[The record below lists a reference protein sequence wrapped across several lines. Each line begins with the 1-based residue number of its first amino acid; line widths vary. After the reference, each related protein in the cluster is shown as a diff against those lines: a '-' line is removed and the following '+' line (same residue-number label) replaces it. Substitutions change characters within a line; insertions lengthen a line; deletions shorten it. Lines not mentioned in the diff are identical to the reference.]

1 MSLLAQ
7 SNFGSKLEEWRIY
20 NKITWRL
27 IPFLL
32 LLYIISFL
40 DRVNIGFAKLQM
52 AKDIGLSDVA
62 YGLGAGIFFL
72 GYSLCEI
79 PSNLILQRVG
89 AKFWIAR
96 ILVVWGAISTSMMLI
111 HTPTQF
117 WVARLLLGVAE
128 AGFYPGIILY
138 LTYWY
143 PVRLRSQ
150 ICALF
155 LLGMSISGLIGSPL
169 SGGIM
174 HTFNGVNG
182 WHGWQWL
189 FLFEGSPAIIFGLVA
204 YFYLDDGPANAEW
217 LTECEKSLV
226 VGELESETNRK
237 LKAGVGHKFVHVIKN
252 SNVWLLAFVN
262 FSLMA
267 SVYGLSF
274 WSPQII
280 QDFGVKNLFSIGLIT
295 AIPYAAACTGMILIG
310 KHSDRTGERKWHTIW
325 CGVLGAFGAILSAGF
340 AHLPVVSLVGLSL
353 ATTGALAGT
362 VTLWALPGYIFS
374 GAALAAS
381 FALMSTIGN
390 VGGYLAPVTLAFV
403 RQYTGRLEYGA
414 YSLAATMISGSLVM
428 MLFSETRAS
437 APTCQQPV
445 VSGNLVEGSLS

>member
-1 MSLLAQ
+1 MSLLAK

-32 LLYIISFL
+32 LLYVISFL

-96 ILVVWGAISTSMMLI
+96 ILAVWGAISTSMMLI
-111 HTPTQF
+111 HTPMQF
-117 WVARLLLGVAE
+117 CVARLLLGVAE
-128 AGFYPGIILY
+128 AGFYPGVILY

-189 FLFEGSPAIIFGLVA
+189 FLFEGSPAIIFGLV
-204 YFYLDDGPANAEW
+204 
-217 LTECEKSLV
+217 
-226 VGELESETNRK
+226 
-237 LKAGVGHKFVHVIKN
+237 
-252 SNVWLLAFVN
+252 
-262 FSLMA
+262 
-267 SVYGLSF
+267 VY
-274 WSPQII
+274 
-280 QDFGVKNLFSIGLIT
+280 
-295 AIPYAAACTGMILIG
+295 
-310 KHSDRTGERKWHTIW
+310 
-325 CGVLGAFGAILSAGF
+325 
-340 AHLPVVSLVGLSL
+340 
-353 ATTGALAGT
+353 
-362 VTLWALPGYIFS
+362 
-374 GAALAAS
+374 
-381 FALMSTIGN
+381 
-390 VGGYLAPVTLAFV
+390 
-403 RQYTGRLEYGA
+403 
-414 YSLAATMISGSLVM
+414 
-428 MLFSETRAS
+428 
-437 APTCQQPV
+437 
-445 VSGNLVEGSLS
+445 